1 MLIPHAKHLEAS
13 ETLIGRSNKE
23 TRAFLERLRSR
34 PSPHTFWGEA
44 SDAVIL
50 VTEGAGSVAT
60 FMISQLTNENK
71 GELLQALEEAKSAT
85 ALKGV
90 ATAHAL
96 LGEDDAQSVHLFE
109 SVGFAKLATLQYME
123 WSATQ
128 NPRVLSQ
135 ITNATF
141 YAASALTHD
150 VLCST
155 LEKTFIGSL
164 DCPAIHGKRNT
175 QDIIASHKGFEQ
187 NDLSLWFTIL
197 SDKELAGVLFMNH
210 LQNESILELAY
221 LGITPEMRNKGI
233 AIDAMSHAVN
243 QAVKRGCNKIVLAVD
258 DTNVPAISLYKKVN
272 FRETTKRVAMFCPL
286 H

>member
-1 MLIPHAKHLEAS
+1 MQIPHSKHLEAS
-13 ETLIGRSNKE
+13 ETLIGRSKKE
-23 TRAFLERLRSR
+23 THAFLQRLRSR

-44 SDAVIL
+44 HHAVIL
-50 VTEGAGSVAT
+50 VTEGAGSGAT
-60 FMISQLTNENK
+60 FIISPLTKENE
-71 GELLQALEEAKSAT
+71 GELLQALQEAKSAT
-85 ALKGV
+85 TQKGV

-96 LGEDDAQSVHLFE
+96 LGEFDAQSVHLFE
-109 SVGFAKLATLQYME
+109 SAGFATLATLQYME
-123 WSATQ
+123 WIATQ
-128 NPRVLSQ
+128 NPQVLSQ

-141 YAASALTHD
+141 FAASALTHD

-164 DCPAIHGKRNT
+164 DCPAIHGKRNIE
-175 QDIIASHKGFEQ
+175 DIIASHKGFEQ

-197 SDKELAGVLFMNH
+197 SDNEPAGVLFMNH
-210 LQNESILELAY
+210 LQNESILEIAY
-221 LGITPEMRNKGI
+221 LGITPEMRNKGF

-258 DTNVPAISLYKKVN
+258 DTNIPAISLYKKVN
-272 FRETTKRVAMFCPL
+272 FRETSKRVAMFCLL

>member
-60 FMISQLTNENK
+60 FMISQLTNENE
-71 GELLQALEEAKSAT
+71 GELLQALQEAKSAT

-141 YAASALTHD
+141 YAASALTHA

-175 QDIIASHKGFEQ
+175 EDIIESHKGFEQ

-233 AIDAMSHAVN
+233 AINAMSHAVN

>member
-1 MLIPHAKHLEAS
+1 MLIPRAKHLEAS

-60 FMISQLTNENK
+60 FMISQLTKENE
-71 GELLQALEEAKSAT
+71 GELLQALQEAKSAT

-175 QDIIASHKGFEQ
+175 EDIIASHKGFEQ

-233 AIDAMSHAVN
+233 AVDAMSHAVN

>member
-44 SDAVIL
+44 DHAVIL